1 MRHSLGLISSILLF
15 SSHSFAQIEGLDVE
29 DDSKDKPKAEES
41 RRSSSEYDSND
52 IAYKEKS
59 DAGPFAPKSQAV
71 KAEEQAG
78 KGEGPMSS
86 TRNKPRKPLN
96 LGVDFL
102 IGFGK
107 APIPGPGNTTTND
120 TTGLAFTVGGT
131 YDISP
136 KISLGL
142 VIPWATSGVHPPENL
157 ETSQSVFGS
166 PLLLGEYRAPLGR
179 LSNLTAFVGL
189 GLPIGQGDLDPTKRD
204 TKKSQQGQAARFADA
219 SYGYRSGEYFMP
231 RTIPFVPGVKLAMYR
246 GRFEGHGSTKL
257 LLAFNQGDVEVPN
270 KLTTGKIEK
279 KSVAFRSVTE
289 LGGTYEILDKGLL
302 FAGLDAWMAILVS
315 DPVEFSSAIN
325 AKGPSPVQ
333 LGVEPRVGTTLGPIT
348 PTVGYLL
355 PVGGRLSDSG
365 ISGLRIGAV
374 AAF

>member
-29 DDSKDKPKAEES
+29 DDSKAKPKAEES
-41 RRSSSEYDSND
+41 HRSSSEYDSND
-52 IAYKEKS
+52 VAYKEKS
-59 DAGPFAPKSQAV
+59 DAGPFAPKSKAV

-78 KGEGPMSS
+78 KGEGPLSS

-96 LGVDFL
+96 LEADFL

-131 YDISP
+131 YDVSP

-142 VIPWATSGVHPPENL
+142 IIPWATSGVHTPENPS
-157 ETSQSVFGS
+157 TSQSVFGS
-166 PLLLGEYRAPLGR
+166 PLLLGEYRAPIGR
-179 LSNLTAFVGL
+179 LSDLTAFVGI
-189 GLPIGQGDLDPTKRD
+189 GLPFGQGDLDPTKSD

-231 RTIPFVPGVKLAMYR
+231 RTVPFVPGIKLAMYR
-246 GRFEGHGSTKL
+246 GRFEGHGSEKL
-257 LLAFNQGDVEVPN
+257 LLAFNHGDIEVPN

-279 KSVAFRSVTE
+279 KTVAFRSVTE
-289 LGGTYEILDKGLL
+289 LGGTYEIVDKGLL
-302 FAGLDAWMAILVS
+302 FAGLDVWMAILGS
-315 DPVEFSSAIN
+315 DPVEFASAID
-325 AKGPSPVQ
+325 AKGSSPVQ

-365 ISGLRIGAV
+365 ISGLRLGAT